1 MLFTKNLDGS
11 TTSCFQKEEKW
22 FLNAIPIDYKRIFVW
37 LGLEAY
43 TSNPRIWEAGSA
55 RSARL
60 QSKFQA
66 GRTLRDPG
74 KKKSLT
80 Y

>member
-1 MLFTKNLDGS
+1 MVIQNGPHKMLFTKNLEGS

-22 FLNAIPIDYKRIFVW
+22 FLNAIPIDYKRIFVC

-55 RSARL
+55 RPARS
-60 QSKFQA
+60 QSK
-66 GRTLRDPG
+66 L
-74 KKKSLT
+74 
-80 Y
+80 